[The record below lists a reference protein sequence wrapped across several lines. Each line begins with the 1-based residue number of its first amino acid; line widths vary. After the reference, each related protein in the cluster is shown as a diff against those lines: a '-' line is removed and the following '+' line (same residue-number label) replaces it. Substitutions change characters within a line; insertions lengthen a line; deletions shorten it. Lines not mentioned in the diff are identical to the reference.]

1 MGIAVAPSDPHRIY
15 LIVDAKRGGLY
26 RSDDAGKTWLR
37 VNGEARLWGRGWYF
51 GGVTVDSKDD
61 NIVYVANT
69 ALYRSQDGGKSFA
82 VLKAA
87 PGGDDYHSLWVEPN
101 NPSRMIVASDQGV
114 VVTVNGGRTWSSW
127 YNQPTAQLY
136 HIVTDNRFPYWIYGS
151 QQDSGSVAII
161 SRSFYLGINSYS
173 WRPIDVGGE
182 SEYIAPDPL
191 NPGILYG
198 GSDST
203 TVTRFNLLSDQD
215 QDISPILAHPGV
227 YRSTW
232 TLPLVF
238 SSANPHALY
247 FGSQV
252 IFRTTDGGQTWQIVS
267 PDLTRR
273 NPGIPTNLDPA
284 TAADTARGNR
294 GGVVYTIA
302 PSPLAAGTI
311 WAGTDDGLIQ
321 LTRDGGKT
329 WRSVTP
335 PDLTAWSKIS
345 LIEASH
351 FDAETAYAAVD
362 RHRLDDLRPY
372 IYRTHDGGKTW
383 KEISRGIPSGSFVR
397 VVREDPVRKGLLYA
411 GTEMGVFVSFD
422 DGNHW
427 QSLQLNLPSASV
439 RDLIVHG
446 DDLVVGTHGR
456 SIWILDDLAP
466 LRQLDAQV
474 ADSNAWLFRPATSYR
489 IRPGSDEGTPLPHD
503 EPAGQNPPTGAILD
517 YYVKS
522 QPAGPVLLEI
532 YDHDGKLVRRFSS
545 AAKRRKVDFAK
556 LDVATSWVQ
565 TKQPPSTQPGMHRFV
580 WDLLYPGLP
589 APSGFDPWEISG
601 LWAMPGTY
609 TAKLVVDGK
618 TYAQPLTVKM
628 DPRVK
633 VSLVALQKQF
643 DVSRQIVE
651 ARTRVSRAL
660 ADAQTLEKKLQR
672 LEPRAE
678 NHPEL
683 KRSLEVIERQMPEL
697 LGPAPSSN
705 PDFSG
710 EFGPRTDH
718 TSLRYLD
725 GAFGNLE
732 HAVESADEA
741 PTPDA
746 LTALHQDLK
755 VMQPAIALW
764 LKIKTGSLAKLNSVL
779 GQLKQPPVM
788 IGK

>member
-1 MGIAVAPSDPHRIY
+1 MGIAVAPGDPNRIY
-15 LIVDAKRGGLY
+15 LIADAKRGGLY

-51 GGVTVDSKDD
+51 GGVTVDPKDD

-69 ALYRSQDGGKSFA
+69 ALYRSQDGGKSFT

-87 PGGDDYHSLWVEPN
+87 PGGDDYHSLWIEPN
-101 NPSRMIVASDQGV
+101 HPSRMIVASDQGV

-136 HIVTDNRFPYWIYGS
+136 HIATDNRFPYWIYGS

-161 SRSFYLGINSYS
+161 SRSLYLGINSYS

-198 GSDST
+198 GSDGT

-238 SSANPHALY
+238 SPANPHALY

-252 IFRTTDGGQTWQIVS
+252 IFRTTDGGQTWQVVS

-273 NPGIPTNLDPA
+273 NPGIPTNLDRA
-284 TAADTARGNR
+284 TAADTSRGNR
-294 GGVVYTIA
+294 RGVVYTIA

-329 WRSVTP
+329 WRNVTP
-335 PDLTAWSKIS
+335 RCLTAWSKIS
-345 LIEASH
+345 MIEASR

-372 IYRTHDGGKTW
+372 LYRTRDGGKTW
-383 KEISRGIPSGSFVR
+383 QEISRGIPAGSFVR

-411 GTEMGVFVSFD
+411 GTETGVYVSFD

-446 DDLVVGTHGR
+446 DDLLAGTHGR
-456 SIWILDDLAP
+456 SIWVLDDLAP

-474 ADSNAWLFRPATSYR
+474 ADARAWLFRPATAYR
-489 IRPGSDEGTPLPHD
+489 IRSGSDEGTPLPHD
-503 EPAGQNPPTGAILD
+503 EPAGQNPPAGAILD
-517 YYVKS
+517 YYLKS
-522 QPAGPVLLEI
+522 KPAGPVLLEI
-532 YDHDGKLVRRFSS
+532 YDHDGRLVRRYSS
-545 AAKRRKVDFAK
+545 AAKPRKVDVAK
-556 LDVATSWVQ
+556 LDVAASWVQ
-565 TKQPPSTQPGMHRFV
+565 MKQPPSAEPGMHRFV

-589 APSGFDPWEISG
+589 APSGFDLWEISG
-601 LWAMPGTY
+601 LWAVPGTY

-618 TYAQPLTVKM
+618 TYAEPLTVKM

-633 VSLVALQKQF
+633 VSLADLQEQF

-651 ARTRVSRAL
+651 ARTRVSQAL
-660 ADAQTLEKKLQR
+660 GDAGTLEKHLQR
-672 LEPRAE
+672 LQTEAV

-683 KRSLEVIERQMPEL
+683 KRSLEVIERQMPAL
-697 LGPAPSSN
+697 LGPAQPSN

-710 EFGPRTDH
+710 EFGPARDH

-725 GAFGNLE
+725 GALGKLE
-732 HAVESADEA
+732 HAVESADAA

-746 LTALHQDLK
+746 LTAVHQNLK
-755 VMQPAIALW
+755 VMQSTMALW
-764 LKIKTGSLAKLNSVL
+764 LKIKTGDLSKLNSVL
-779 GQLKQPPVM
+779 GQMNQPPVM
-788 IGK
+788 LGK